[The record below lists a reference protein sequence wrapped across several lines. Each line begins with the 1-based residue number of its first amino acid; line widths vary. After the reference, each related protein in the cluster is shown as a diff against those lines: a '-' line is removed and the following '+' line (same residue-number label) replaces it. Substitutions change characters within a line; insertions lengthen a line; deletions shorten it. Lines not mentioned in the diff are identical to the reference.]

1 MIIEAMD
8 VSCGR
13 VSVRVV
19 ALILCWCAFAQQNP
33 PDEKREPLTTF
44 QSKVNLVLVPV
55 VVRDAQGHSIGNLR
69 KDDFQL
75 LDSRRPQIISSF
87 SAVDRATLASPGVDE
102 RPHSIPQAPTLQ
114 PEQNRPNRYLVY
126 LFDDLNSRFEDIA
139 HVRDAALRH
148 FNKPVLPGDLMAVYA
163 LSGKPALD
171 FSADRDKLRD
181 AVSSLRWRPQAGHG
195 GMQCP
200 DVSFYIADLVIN
212 KGDAQALEAL
222 TDHTAECTHV
232 PSRAMARNIA
242 LAAANQ
248 RLVVGA
254 LDTQLALAMV
264 LRAIQRLSR
273 VPGER
278 VIVLASPGFYGQTPA
293 AIKATAEVLDLAAK
307 SNVVVSGLNPRG
319 VIQAEEDE
327 DVTSRAGGGRR
338 TRPGEPLPL
347 SAWIR
352 YRRESARAEGDAVK
366 DLVDATGG
374 LLFQNNNDLVA
385 GFDRIS
391 TAPEFSYVLGF
402 SPADLKT
409 DGTFHPLKIRV
420 NRKGVTIEARRG
432 FYALSANATEEWST
446 AEALDTLFS
455 RDEKTDIP
463 VVVVS
468 GYSKPKTGDTAKIQL
483 TAKIDVAA
491 LHFHKSD
498 DRNRDSL
505 RAIVAVFDADGTY
518 VTGTAENL
526 KLSLPDDLLT
536 SNDPSVTV
544 HWDFEVKPG
553 TYAVRLVIREIDTK
567 IITTLTRSV
576 IIPL

>member
-1 MIIEAMD
+1 
-8 VSCGR
+8 VQWRVCGPGFKCCILSAR
-13 VSVRVV
+13 PKVRHLS
-19 ALILCWCAFAQQNP
+19 AGRHWLPFC
-33 PDEKREPLTTF
+33 REFPSLESLET
-44 QSKVNLVLVPV
+44 
-55 VVRDAQGHSIGNLR
+55 
-69 KDDFQL
+69 
-75 LDSRRPQIISSF
+75 
-87 SAVDRATLASPGVDE
+87 RA
-102 RPHSIPQAPTLQ
+102 
-114 PEQNRPNRYLVY
+114 
-126 LFDDLNSRFEDIA
+126 
-139 HVRDAALRH
+139 
-148 FNKPVLPGDLMAVYA
+148 KW
-163 LSGKPALD
+163 
-171 FSADRDKLRD
+171 
-181 AVSSLRWRPQAGHG
+181 AVSSASIDKIKQNNVFCRELATVGTDSTKDETRQ
-195 GMQCP
+195 
-200 DVSFYIADLVIN
+200 S
-212 KGDAQALEAL
+212 ALQNY
-222 TDHTAECTHV
+222 
-232 PSRAMARNIA
+232 SREPVR
-242 LAAANQ
+242 
-248 RLVVGA
+248 REDEGC
-254 LDTQLALAMV
+254 
-264 LRAIQRLSR
+264 S
-273 VPGER
+273 PGER
-278 VIVLASPGFYGQTPA
+278 
-293 AIKATAEVLDLAAK
+293 KARVRQPTAEVLDLAAK
-307 SNVVVSGLNPRG
+307 SNVVVSGLNRRG

-327 DVTSRAGGGRR
+327 DVTSRAGGERR

-420 NRKGVTIEARRG
+420 NRKGVSIEARRG
-432 FYALSANATEEWST
+432 YYALSANATDEWST

-468 GYSKPKTGDTAKIQL
+468 GYSKPKTGDTAKIQV
-483 TAKIDVAA
+483 TAKIDVTP

-526 KLSLPDDLLT
+526 KLSLPDDLLA
-536 SNDPSVTV
+536 SNDPSVTL

-553 TYAVRLVIREIDTK
+553 TYAIRLVYSAKSTP
-567 IITTLTRSV
+567 RSS
-576 IIPL
+576 PL